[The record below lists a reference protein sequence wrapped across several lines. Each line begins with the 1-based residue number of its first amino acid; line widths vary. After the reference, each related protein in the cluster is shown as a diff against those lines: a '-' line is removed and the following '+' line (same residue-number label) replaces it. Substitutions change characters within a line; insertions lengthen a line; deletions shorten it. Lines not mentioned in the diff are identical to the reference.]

1 MFHAPKYLHLFCDFR
16 QLEGSCGERYSVSG
30 PLDRAQILGKEN
42 HAVGAT
48 ADMMEATFSVTTII
62 TEEYVHPTSECVC
75 RSVGINTEDMMND
88 SIDFAVNGA
97 RAVIKG
103 TLRDRWGQV
112 RTEFCDTVD
121 ISGESGR

>member
-1 MFHAPKYLHLFCDFR
+1 
-16 QLEGSCGERYSVSG
+16 
-30 PLDRAQILGKEN
+30 
-42 HAVGAT
+42 
-48 ADMMEATFSVTTII
+48 MMEATFSVTTII

-97 RAVIKG
+97 RAVIRG

-121 ISGESGR
+121 TVDFRPKVHGVSPVTSIVHWLWCSNIDRSCHWLEIVHSANQ